1 MRAHDGPVL
10 AAQAEQRDE
19 KRLDTCDLG
28 SAALSVAAV
37 LGAMLSSDRRFDKQ
51 KNAMAIFSKAHGKGL
66 ESAIARKLA
75 KFTIE
80 ARDAEGARMQHGGD
94 TFTVTIHGA
103 SVVRAR
109 VQDNEDGTYSVEYK
123 AAASGAYSISVLL
136 YGLALPE
143 SPWSLNVLTA
153 RPDAEQC
160 HLHGAALTRAAARET
175 MSFEVS
181 FADAHGNPTHAEV

>member
-1 MRAHDGPVL
+1 MYAMRTIKLSESCAHDGPVL

-19 KRLDTCDLG
+19 KRLDNCDLG

-37 LGAMLSSDRRFDKQ
+37 LGAMLSSDRRFDKH

-136 YGLALPE
+136 YGLAFRITMVAQCAYRE
-143 SPWSLNVLTA
+143 A
-153 RPDAEQC
+153 RC
-160 HLHGAALTRAAARET
+160 
-175 MSFEVS
+175 
-181 FADAHGNPTHAEV
+181 